1 MPYHTSKRF
10 YSLIS
15 NGLSACGFLLTD
27 ILRGAPCK
35 DSGAEAA
42 MKKQRCFWDLNRTSN
57 IPAATTSLFFYSLL
71 SIFVLISLLYL
82 LSSKEKWALIYIH
95 VLKTCLPSHRPLPGP
110 LLLCGN
116 RSALLQSSDSI
127 TNKQP
132 TRLLTALAGFF
143 FFFYGREKWIG
154 LMFRHKWSSVLISL
168 MKLD

>member
-27 ILRGAPCK
+27 ILGGAPCK
-35 DSGAEAA
+35 DCGAAA
-42 MKKQRCFWDLNRTSN
+42 MKKQRCFGDLNRTSN
-57 IPAATTSLFFYSLL
+57 IPTATTSLFLYSLF
-71 SIFVLISLLYL
+71 SILISLLYL

-95 VLKTCLPSHRPLPGP
+95 VLKTCLPSHRPLPSP
-110 LLLCGN
+110 LPLCGN
-116 RSALLQSSDSI
+116 QSALLQLSDSI

-132 TRLLTALAGFF
+132 TRLLTAIAR